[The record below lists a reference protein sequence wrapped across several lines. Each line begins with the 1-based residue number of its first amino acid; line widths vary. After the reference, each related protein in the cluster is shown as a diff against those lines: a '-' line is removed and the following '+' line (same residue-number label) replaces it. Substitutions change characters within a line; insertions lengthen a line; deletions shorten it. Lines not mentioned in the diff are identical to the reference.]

1 MGFTRASCFLASWLS
16 GRGQRIRAQQP
27 KRWKRWSPHAPRMG
41 HVFTLTESSVRH
53 PTKPRRRFICR
64 YCLLLSQAHT
74 PSSVSNHPLSRHSS
88 HGESEALHQQLG
100 LNGRSWCSTEADPR
114 LCRRHLRS
122 LPLWPRSIPRTGQE
136 TVISP
141 SLSLPFFFSTLY
153 FGCSLI
159 SLMFVGL
166 FHILFVLSPS
176 PWIYYSFFFF
186 NLFGFMGSSFNNI
199 FFDLAVKNGY
209 SGIHLFLWS
218 IHFLGFFHVLF
229 LWDNCLE
236 SWWVSD
242 LWLVLCRTRVW
253 TE

>member
-64 YCLLLSQAHT
+64 YCLLSQAHT

-88 HGESEALHQQLG
+88 HGESEAVHQQLG

-141 SLSLPFFFSTLY
+141 SLSLLFFFLHFILDVLWFHWCLWVY
-153 FGCSLI
+153 FIYC
-159 SLMFVGL
+159 L
-166 FHILFVLSPS
+166 FFLQVHEFIIV
-176 PWIYYSFFFF
+176 FFFF
-186 NLFGFMGSSFNNI
+186 HLFGFMGSSFNNL

-242 LWLVLCRTRVW
+242 LWIVLCRTRVW